1 MTISRIR
8 SVSFFNRL
16 QGSSPDPWTDLA
28 GVKPNGQQ
36 STALWICS
44 NDVLR
49 GRSSP
54 IEKTIPSWPRHACEV
69 LCVKGGCVG
78 GSPIGAFKGLWSSRV
93 RYLGA
98 VSGGDPMTGSIKSPR
113 ARNPATRPTD
123 CLLDRACFAVLSR
136 ELRYESSSS
145 HLCRCSSKLLAPS
158 FSLPAL
164 PSSDDTVLQA
174 RTPSGRS
181 R

>member
-1 MTISRIR
+1 MAETRSAGTQPWPSSTISATVCLCGASPNR
-8 SVSFFNRL
+8 SDDGACMGISLCGRVLTRLEARLDVPDRLREEPILHVQLLVHGVSCCAVSRPESLNHL

-78 GSPIGAFKGLWSSRV
+78 GSPIGAFKGLWSC
-93 RYLGA
+93 A
-98 VSGGDPMTGSIKSPR
+98 
-113 ARNPATRPTD
+113 
-123 CLLDRACFAVLSR
+123 FAILVQSQ
-136 ELRYESSSS
+136 
-145 HLCRCSSKLLAPS
+145 
-158 FSLPAL
+158 
-164 PSSDDTVLQA
+164 VGIQ
-174 RTPSGRS
+174 
-181 R
+181 